1 MAYIEP
7 NSLLLD
13 PVLGPAAHPG
23 RDVLRTKLSGAQFAV
38 LILLAISVFIN
49 VMDRGNLSIA
59 APMLKD
65 EFGISASRLGILLSS
80 FFATYAAFQIVAGW
94 LVDRFDVNW
103 VMAGGFALWSLATAA
118 TGLVHTFAA
127 LLVLRLILGV
137 GESVAYPAYSKI
149 FTNHFAEHHRGFA
162 NAFIAGGFAGGPALG
177 VLIGGMAMARWGWR
191 PFFIA
196 LGLVSLLWLI
206 PWIKW
211 MPRGAGIH
219 AADTKRD
226 APGIGQILLQRS
238 AWGTFAGLFCSN
250 YTAYF
255 LITWLPFY
263 LVRERHF
270 SMQTMAKVGG
280 AAFLSIAVSAAL
292 SGWLSDRLIS
302 AGHTPT
308 LVRKSFAGVGLTL
321 AASIVAVPAITDSR
335 GAIAVLWLACAA
347 FGMCMPN
354 IWAISQTLAGPSA
367 VGKWT
372 GMKNCIGNLAGVV
385 APAITGLVVDRTG
398 QFFFAFAITAG
409 LAVVG
414 AMVWV
419 FVVGRV
425 EPVKWRARGLVV

>member
-1 MAYIEP
+1 MAYVEP

-13 PVLGPAAHPG
+13 PVLDPAAQPV
-23 RDVLRTKLSGAQFAV
+23 RALRARLSRAQFAV
-38 LILLAISVFIN
+38 LFLLAISVFIN

-65 EFGISASRLGILLSS
+65 EFGISAYRLGLLLSS

-118 TGLVHTFAA
+118 TGLVHVFAA
-127 LLVLRLILGV
+127 LLILRLVLGI
-137 GESVAYPAYSKI
+137 GESVAYPSYCKI
-149 FTNHFAEHHRGFA
+149 FATHFPEHHRGFA

-196 LGLVSLLWLI
+196 LGLVSLFWLI
-206 PWIKW
+206 PWIQW
-211 MPRGAGIH
+211 MPRGAGIE
-219 AADTKRD
+219 APQAKGD
-226 APGIGQILLQRS
+226 APGMRQILVQRS

-280 AAFLSIAVSAAL
+280 AAFLSIAVSAVV
-292 SGWLSDRLIS
+292 SGWLSDRFIA
-302 AGHTPT
+302 AGRTPT
-308 LVRKSFAGVGLTL
+308 VVRKSFVAVGLTL
-321 AASIVAVPAITDSR
+321 AASIVAVPAITGSR
-335 GAIAVLWLACAA
+335 GAIAVLCLACVA
-347 FGMCMPN
+347 FGMAMPN
-354 IWAISQTLAGPSA
+354 VWSISQTLAGPSA

-372 GMKNCIGNLAGVV
+372 GLMNCIGNLAGVV

-419 FVVGRV
+419 LVVGRV
-425 EPVKWRARGLVV
+425 EPVEWRPRGLAV